1 MNQFRTLARE
11 LAKKRG
17 GAKIP
22 PRPRF
27 EHAALQDRIKELC
40 EFREMHAKLCDVI
53 SRVLPNLDGD
63 ADGARESRDANAIK
77 EVEAAYAPF
86 CQLDI
91 LDMSTEGAAVL
102 EAAKKTY
109 NRRIDAVEGKIIEEL
124 TDRLGAARTAD
135 EMFRVF
141 SRFNVL
147 FFRHRIRA
155 AIQQFQETLI
165 QKVEADIHAL
175 QAKFKMSYNG
185 SEAFRMSK
193 LRDVPPVSGAIIWVK
208 QIERRLRAYLDRVGA
223 VLGKGWEQHVD
234 GQRLQQLGNAFL
246 SKLNTQKMFE
256 QWMAGIQAAPSF
268 EVTGH
273 IFLVTHR
280 RGSYALSVNFDPQIV
295 ELFKEVRN
303 LQWLGFRIPY
313 TLKMISE
320 EAKEK
325 YPFAMSLNTTM
336 ASYQRIITLLD
347 PAYKDLVA
355 SYVQKV
361 QRTVELSFS
370 KGKGINWDSEL
381 LSDYTREFSSLVL
394 TLQSKVDDLV
404 GKYKSIKVLVD
415 SLKTC
420 EYTHE
425 AFASILGEVQ
435 RIVDEMNLA
444 SYSNLQS
451 WVLQLENDICTT
463 LAQRLSK
470 RVEAWK
476 RDFEKL
482 APGNSDKTSKNLLA
496 RRMKRNASDDASS
509 SLDGVAIAQR
519 VHEIVLRKHAL
530 DLNPPLET
538 SRLSW
543 IGQLHDCVRTVCDQ
557 KPIRGNRYDD
567 VLSAAESGRRKSN
580 IWPEARSKN
589 IAVWCVRGN
598 RDSPW

>member
-1 MNQFRTLARE
+1 
-11 LAKKRG
+11 
-17 GAKIP
+17 
-22 PRPRF
+22 
-27 EHAALQDRIKELC
+27 
-40 EFREMHAKLCDVI
+40 
-53 SRVLPNLDGD
+53 
-63 ADGARESRDANAIK
+63 
-77 EVEAAYAPF
+77 
-86 CQLDI
+86 
-91 LDMSTEGAAVL
+91 
-102 EAAKKTY
+102 
-109 NRRIDAVEGKIIEEL
+109 
-124 TDRLGAARTAD
+124 
-135 EMFRVF
+135 
-141 SRFNVL
+141 
-147 FFRHRIRA
+147 
-155 AIQQFQETLI
+155 
-165 QKVEADIHAL
+165 
-175 QAKFKMSYNG
+175 
-185 SEAFRMSK
+185 MSK

-234 GQRLQQLGNAFL
+234 GQRLQQLGSAFL

-567 VLSAAESGRRKSN
+567 VLSAAESGSGRATYGQRLVPRTLLCGAYEAIETRLGEVSRYVNTWMQYQSLWDMENDDVEAVLQSDLNLWMQMLGEIKQARATFDTAKQQKSFGAIVVDFRLVQAQVSLRYDAWHKDIMRRFVSLLG
-580 IWPEARSKN
+580 EAMVKFHGEIQELRNQLEQGSGMGLRAK
-589 IAVWCVRGN
+589 
-598 RDSPW
+598 